1 MIEKIIG
8 RNISILYRHEITLV
22 DSQLKELHIS
32 KIQAEVLLFIKDY
45 DGVNLTV
52 INNFFKFNKATIT
65 KITKHLEI
73 SRYVRS
79 INNEHDKREKIMFL
93 TKKGTG
99 IIPIIF
105 DVFRK
110 WEELVIN
117 NIPDVDIEITRTV
130 LAKMVE
136 NITKN

>member
-1 MIEKIIG
+1 MKEKIIG
-8 RNISILYRHEITLV
+8 RNISILYRHEIILV

-32 KIQAEVLLFIKDY
+32 KIQAEVLLFINDR
-45 DGVNLTV
+45 DGVNLTE

-65 KITKHLEI
+65 KIIKHLEI
-73 SRYVRS
+73 SGYVRS
-79 INNEHDKREKIMFL
+79 INNENDKREKIIFL

-99 IIPIIF
+99 IVPNIF
-105 DVFRK
+105 DVFKK

-117 NIPDVDIEITRTV
+117 NIPEIDIEIARTV